1 MGGENSGFKRIAC
14 PLRRIASNRIGF
26 VQYYWGI
33 LLPCLGERVC
43 HECAVVM
50 PEFPSIASAKPAS
63 ATPFPR
69 RLVCRERFIILDG
82 VPKMI
87 GIVNITDD
95 SFFDGGRF
103 ASTEAAVAQGLK
115 LVAEGAAMLDI
126 GGQSTRPGYA
136 EISSEEEIAR
146 VVPVIV
152 ALVEKTSVPISIDT
166 YKPVVARAALA
177 AGVHVLNDI
186 HGLQGSGAEELAGI
200 AAESG
205 CALILMHNEAAFKT
219 TKLDP
224 LAAML
229 AFFDRSLA
237 VAARAGVARE
247 KIVLD
252 PGIGF
257 AKTHE
262 QNMALLAR
270 LDELHV
276 LGLPL
281 LLGASRKSVIGNI
294 LDLPPA
300 ERLEG
305 TLTTTALAV
314 WQRVEFIRVHD
325 VQANLR
331 AAQVAAALRPF
342 SKP

>member
-1 MGGENSGFKRIAC
+1 MEKPDNSAPANTVAPAC
-14 PLRRIASNRIGF
+14 
-26 VQYYWGI
+26 
-33 LLPCLGERVC
+33 
-43 HECAVVM
+43 
-50 PEFPSIASAKPAS
+50 
-63 ATPFPR
+63 R
-69 RLVCRERFIILDG
+69 RLLCRGRKLALDG
-82 VPKMI
+82 TPKMV

-103 ASTEAAVAQGLK
+103 VVTEAAVAQGLK
-115 LVAEGAAMLDI
+115 LVAEVAAMLDV

-136 EISSEEEIAR
+136 EISPEEEIAR
-146 VVPVIV
+146 VVPVIA
-152 ALVEKTSVPISIDT
+152 ALAEKVSVPLSIDT
-166 YKPVVARAALA
+166 YKPVVARAAFA
-177 AGVHVLNDI
+177 AGAHVLNDI
-186 HGLQGSGAEELAGI
+186 HGFQEKGAAELAGI

-205 CALILMHNEAAFKT
+205 FAVILMHNDAAFKT

-224 LAAML
+224 LADML

-237 VAARAGVARE
+237 VAARAGVARD
-247 KIVLD
+247 KIILD

-262 QNMALLAR
+262 QNLALIAR

-294 LDLPPA
+294 LELPPE

-305 TLTTTALAV
+305 TLATTALAV